1 MPNYCLNRATIRHRD
16 PAQLKRLL
24 KAYSRG
30 GPGMGQEFLPPPA
43 GCDERTWRICYW
55 GTKWDFGEETFGR
68 AAESVHGVV
77 RLDFD
82 TANTPPLGI
91 YLELLRQGFEVEAM
105 YCEMGQ
111 QFLGRVDGDDIRHFT
126 IVSGDI
132 RQIREH
138 VDPDLIAEFGLEEF
152 FEEEDEMDEAGEE
165 VAEMDDS
172 VERRWHTEPWEIKED
187 LASFVS
193 GKRKEYLSYVEGL
206 ALLQDHRSNNTNGGE
221 EADE

>member
-1 MPNYCLNRATIRHRD
+1 MPNYCLNRATLRHRD

-24 KAYSRG
+24 KAYSWG
-30 GPGMGQEFLPPPA
+30 GLGVGQEFLPPPA

-55 GTKWDFGEETFGR
+55 GTKWDFGEKTFGR

-105 YCEMGQ
+105 YCGMGQ

-126 IVSGDI
+126 INSSDI
-132 RQIREH
+132 RQIVEH
-138 VDPDLIAEFGLEEF
+138 VD
-152 FEEEDEMDEAGEE
+152 EAMGELAA
-165 VAEMDDS
+165 VSS
-172 VERRWHTEPWEIKED
+172 VLTRHFRAT
-187 LASFVS
+187 
-193 GKRKEYLSYVEGL
+193 GKRHPLVPRRE
-206 ALLQDHRSNNTNGGE
+206 AIRE
-221 EADE
+221 EMRNSRADAFAITIRRPK

>member
-1 MPNYCLNRATIRHRD
+1 MPNYCLNRATLRHRD

-30 GPGMGQEFLPPPA
+30 GPGVGQEFLPPPA
-43 GCDERTWRICYW
+43 DCDERTWRICYW

-105 YCEMGQ
+105 NCEMGQ

-126 IVSGDI
+126 INSSDI
-132 RQIREH
+132 RQIVEH
-138 VDPDLIAEFGLEEF
+138 VD
-152 FEEEDEMDEAGEE
+152 EAMGE
-165 VAEMDDS
+165 
-172 VERRWHTEPWEIKED
+172 
-187 LASFVS
+187 LAAVS
-193 GKRKEYLSYVEGL
+193 SALTRHFRATGKRHPLVPRRDAIRETMRNSRIDAFAITIRRPKEHSSG
-206 ALLQDHRSNNTNGGE
+206 DMSGGHD
-221 EADE
+221 ASA

>member
-1 MPNYCLNRATIRHRD
+1 MPNYCLNRATLRHRD

-30 GPGMGQEFLPPPA
+30 GPGVGREFLPPPA

-55 GTKWDFGEETFGR
+55 GTKWDFSEETFGR

-91 YLELLRQGFEVEAM
+91 YLELLRQGFKVEAM

-111 QFLGRVDGDDIRHFT
+111 QFHGRVGAPEIRHFT
-126 IVSGDI
+126 LNSSDI
-132 RQIREH
+132 RQIMEH
-138 VDPDLIAEFGLEEF
+138 VDAELIEAFGLEEF
-152 FEEEDEMDEAGEE
+152 FEEEDEVDEGGDEATD
-165 VAEMDDS
+165 ADAS
-172 VERRWHTEPWEIKED
+172 VERRWLTDPWEIKQD

-193 GKRKEYLSYVEGL
+193 THREKYLAYCD
-206 ALLQDHRSNNTNGGE
+206 LLRSQEDSSGNTNGGHDVS
-221 EADE
+221 A